1 MRPTMNNESRM
12 FGNSEGREVDDNR
25 VSPGE
30 HARQFDHVLGA
41 ARIVTRLAIPQG
53 NEGRFEEAL
62 RQCRIMICP
71 IAK

>member
-1 MRPTMNNESRM
+1 MNNESRM

-30 HARQFDHVLGA
+30 LAHQFDHVLGA

-53 NEGRFEEAL
+53 NE
-62 RQCRIMICP
+62 
-71 IAK
+71 